1 MADGSLTTSEDLNGV
16 GVISKAGRQSSSAV
30 KRCRDKFLCDRD
42 RSEQLNHQQCQQL
55 LHKPFRGWWRAGI
68 FGTCLHRALIYR

>member
-30 KRCRDKFLCDRD
+30 KRCRDKVLRDRD
-42 RSEQLNHQQCQQL
+42 RSEQAKHHQC
-55 LHKPFRGWWRAGI
+55 
-68 FGTCLHRALIYR
+68 